1 MKRRMLSL
9 AAFAALLFVTTAFA
23 AKGGSQTT
31 ANMLFDDL
39 AGDAIQSDGLGPY
52 TGDIKGRD
60 GSLVIST
67 GERSLL
73 IDFGWGAGLQEIV
86 GMTLTVS
93 RLDGTSAT
101 ANFEVSNPDWGLAIT
116 MSVSVSRSG
125 DTYYLESTSDAEIW
139 SAIRERVT
147 GRGRS
152 TTNGR
157 LVWRLVGIAEMPW
170 GAEVSG

>member
-39 AGDAIQSDGLGPY
+39 AGDAIQSDGLGAYP
-52 TGDIKGRD
+52 GAIRGRD

-73 IDFGWGAGLQEIV
+73 IDFGRDGVLEIV
-86 GMTLTVS
+86 GMTIDVS
-93 RLDGTSAT
+93 SLDGTSAT
-101 ANFEVSNPDWGLAIT
+101 ANFEVSYPDGALAIT

-125 DTYYLESTSDAEIW
+125 DTYYLESTSDGRNCSGKRATSQRRAGCRASMRSPET
-139 SAIRERVT
+139 T
-147 GRGRS
+147 G
-152 TTNGR
+152 
-157 LVWRLVGIAEMPW
+157 
-170 GAEVSG
+170 